1 MKKVVVLFMV
11 IGLAFALV
19 IGCGGNSGDN
29 AQNTQEAAKP
39 QYTVNLANGEAV
51 YNKACIACHQTG
63 VAGAAAITDKARW
76 EEIAAKP
83 MSTLLE
89 HAWKG
94 FTGKYGVMPEKGTC
108 MDCSKQDLYD
118 AIHYMMNK
126 AGVTPNES

>member
-1 MKKVVVLFMV
+1 MKKGVVLVF
-11 IGLAFALV
+11 ILGLVVAMIV
-19 IGCGGNSGDN
+19 GCGNSSKQEQ
-29 AQNTQEAAKP
+29 AAKQEAAKP

-51 YNKACIACHQTG
+51 FNKACIACHQTG
-63 VAGAAAITDKARW
+63 VAGAPAITDKARW
-76 EEIAAKP
+76 DEIAAKP

-94 FTGKYGVMPEKGTC
+94 YQGKYGVMPEKGTC

-126 AGVTPNES
+126 AGVKPNES

>member
-1 MKKVVVLFMV
+1 MKKVLLVLMV
-11 IGLAFALV
+11 LGLAFALV
-19 IGCGGNSGDN
+19 IGCGGKSGDK
-29 AQNTQEAAKP
+29 AEKKEAAKP

-51 YNKACIACHQTG
+51 FNKACIACHQTG
-63 VAGAAAITDKARW
+63 VAGAPAITDKARW
-76 EEIAAKP
+76 EEVAAKP

-94 FTGKYGVMPEKGTC
+94 YTGKYGAMPEKGTC

-126 AGVTPNES
+126 AGVKPNEG